1 MVENLQII
9 MINKTTPQPSLFSSL
24 TDQLNPR
31 HPLYLLANKI
41 DWRRFEEAFSPLYC
55 AVNGRPAKPI
65 RLMCGLLILK
75 HVRNRP
81 MNRLLNNGARM
92 LITSTFAVC
101 WIHAFL
107 SLQCKRTGTLP

>member
-41 DWRRFEEAFSPLYC
+41 DWRRLKKLSPRYT
-55 AVNGRPAKPI
+55 VPSTVVRPNPSA
-65 RLMCGLLILK
+65 
-75 HVRNRP
+75 
-81 MNRLLNNGARM
+81 
-92 LITSTFAVC
+92 
-101 WIHAFL
+101 
-107 SLQCKRTGTLP
+107 

>member
-41 DWRRFEEAFSPLYC
+41 DWRRFEEAFSP
-55 AVNGRPAKPI
+55 A
-65 RLMCGLLILK
+65 ILCRQRSSGQT
-75 HVRNRP
+75 HPPDVR
-81 MNRLLNNGARM
+81 
-92 LITSTFAVC
+92 TSD
-101 WIHAFL
+101 
-107 SLQCKRTGTLP
+107 S

>member
-41 DWRRFEEAFSPLYC
+41 DWRRFEEAF
-55 AVNGRPAKPI
+55 A
-65 RLMCGLLILK
+65 
-75 HVRNRP
+75 
-81 MNRLLNNGARM
+81 
-92 LITSTFAVC
+92 
-101 WIHAFL
+101 
-107 SLQCKRTGTLP
+107 